1 MNDELMTMKDV
12 REFLGIGRDK
22 TYTLFKEPDFPAVK
36 FNKHA
41 VVFKEDLIEY
51 LKDHRGTTI
60 YL

>member
-1 MNDELMTMKDV
+1 MNDELMTMNDV
-12 REFLGIGRDK
+12 RVYLGIGRDK
-22 TYTLFKEPDFPAVK
+22 AYSLFREPDFPAVR

-41 VVFKEDLIEY
+41 VIYKSDLVQY

>member
-1 MNDELMTMKDV
+1 MNELMTINDV
-12 REFLGIGRDK
+12 RTYLGIGRDK
-22 TYTLFKEPDFPAVK
+22 AYSLFREPDFPAVK

-41 VVFKEDLIEY
+41 VVFKEDLIAY

>member
-12 REFLGIGRDK
+12 RTYLGIGRDK
-22 TYTLFKEPDFPAVK
+22 CYQLFLQKDFPAVR

-41 VVFKEDLIEY
+41 VIYKSDLVQY

>member
-12 REFLGIGRDK
+12 KSFLGIGRDK
-22 TYTLFKEPDFPAVK
+22 CYELFRQPDFPSIK

-41 VVFKEDLIEY
+41 VVFKADLIEY